1 MSPADRDSRP
11 ETQWDLHRPKGHP
24 HKREA
29 RSQRAQME
37 PLERHGE
44 LKDVMGPVAR
54 SAVGRSDG
62 GARGEPKTGKTGFS
76 GQVQQVLNE
85 DINLRSYDL
94 AADVT
99 LDGTARITG
108 VVDSLSEKLRA
119 AELVSSI
126 PGINRVENSISIS
139 TDGRIT
145 DAGVEMEVAEEIA
158 LDERAKIIPGIQVER
173 GRVILTGVV
182 ESDDE
187 RQAIIQAAAR
197 ARGVTDITDNLRVDN
212 GEIDWD
218 DPQAILDSQVRNE
231 RS

>member
-1 MSPADRDSRP
+1 
-11 ETQWDLHRPKGHP
+11 
-24 HKREA
+24 
-29 RSQRAQME
+29 
-37 PLERHGE
+37 
-44 LKDVMGPVAR
+44 
-54 SAVGRSDG
+54 
-62 GARGEPKTGKTGFS
+62 GKTGLS

-197 ARGVTDITDNLRVDN
+197 ARGVT
-212 GEIDWD
+212 
-218 DPQAILDSQVRNE
+218 
-231 RS
+231 

>member
-1 MSPADRDSRP
+1 M
-11 ETQWDLHRPKGHP
+11 
-24 HKREA
+24 
-29 RSQRAQME
+29 
-37 PLERHGE
+37 
-44 LKDVMGPVAR
+44 
-54 SAVGRSDG
+54 
-62 GARGEPKTGKTGFS
+62 
-76 GQVQQVLNE
+76 
-85 DINLRSYDL
+85 
-94 AADVT
+94 
-99 LDGTARITG
+99 
-108 VVDSLSEKLRA
+108 SEKLRA